1 MTTTFTFDKEE
12 RLKSKK
18 TIDTLFLN
26 NGISAFNYPIKA
38 VYNIVSNP
46 DYNPTCPAIV
56 ITVPKKKFKSSVAR
70 NKIKRQIREAYRL
83 NSEAIKLYCK
93 ENKLYIPLV
102 FIYIAAVNE
111 PYLKIEDSLKKIL
124 KTIVRNHGSINH

>member
-1 MTTTFTFDKEE
+1 MTKFTFDKEE

-18 TIDTLFLN
+18 TIDALFLN
-26 NGISAFNYPIKA
+26 NGTTAFNYPIKA
-38 VYNIVSNP
+38 VYNIVPNP

-83 NSEAIKLYCK
+83 NSESIKLFCN

-102 FIYIAAVNE
+102 FIYIASMNE
-111 PYLKIEDSLKKIL
+111 PYLKIEDSLKRIL
-124 KTIVRNHGSINH
+124 KTIIRNYGSTNN